1 MGKQLFS
8 NERKKLAI
16 LLVVFFSIFVLSV
29 ASAAPIQ
36 SSSPKAPYAYITNDG
51 SNNVSVID
59 TSTSTVI
66 ATVDVGSSPEG
77 VTVTRDGTKVY
88 VANEGSNTVS
98 VIDTATKKV
107 TETID
112 VGFCPAGI
120 AVTPDGTKVYV
131 TNSGDNNVSVI
142 DIATN
147 TLNTTN
153 TPILVGTRPLGVAV
167 S

>member
-59 TSTSTVI
+59 TST
-66 ATVDVGSSPEG
+66 
-77 VTVTRDGTKVY
+77 
-88 VANEGSNTVS
+88 
-98 VIDTATKKV
+98 KKV

-112 VGFCPAGI
+112 VGFCPAGV

-131 TNSGDNNVSVI
+131 TNSGDDNISVI
-142 DIATN
+142 
-147 TLNTTN
+147 
-153 TPILVGTRPLGVAV
+153 
-167 S
+167 